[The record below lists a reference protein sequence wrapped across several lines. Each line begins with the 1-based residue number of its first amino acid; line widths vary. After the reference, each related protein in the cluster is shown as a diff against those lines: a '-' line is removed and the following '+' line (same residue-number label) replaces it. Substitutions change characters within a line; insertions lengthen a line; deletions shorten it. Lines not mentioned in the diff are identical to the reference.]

1 MVTRKSTK
9 KSATKTS
16 AKKSVTKK
24 TATKKTASNG
34 ESKTAGKA
42 ASKTEPRFK
51 VGDRVR
57 WDSSGGESIGHI
69 VKVATTGGKIKDFE
83 YTASKDDPR
92 YIVETDE
99 GKHAAH
105 KAGELKKM

>member
-16 AKKSVTKK
+16 AKKSAIKK
-24 TATKKTASNG
+24 TTTKKTASKG
-34 ESKTAGKA
+34 ASKA
-42 ASKTEPRFK
+42 AGKTEPRFK

-69 VKVATTGGKIKDFE
+69 VKVATTGGKIKNFE

-105 KAGELKKM
+105 KAVELRKM

>member
-16 AKKSVTKK
+16 AKKSATKK
-24 TATKKTASNG
+24 TATKKTASKG
-34 ESKTAGKA
+34 ASKAAGK
-42 ASKTEPRFK
+42 TEQRFK

-57 WDSSGGESIGHI
+57 WDSSSGESIGKI
-69 VKVATTGGKIKDFE
+69 VKVATTGGRIKDFE

-105 KAGELKKM
+105 KAVESFKSDR

>member
-16 AKKSVTKK
+16 AKKSAIKK
-24 TATKKTASNG
+24 TTTKKTASKG
-34 ESKTAGKA
+34 AGKTASKTAR
-42 ASKTEPRFK
+42 KTEPRFE

-105 KAGELKKM
+105 KAGELRKV